1 MVESN
6 HRLQVSEIKLLR
18 QGTSETYQFANKRI
32 WYFQICSIPPATS
45 INDKKNHFRVMSV
58 GRVPVT
64 FSTTVQQ
71 REQARIYSE
80 YVCLLKAHGQ

>member
-1 MVESN
+1 
-6 HRLQVSEIKLLR
+6 
-18 QGTSETYQFANKRI
+18 
-32 WYFQICSIPPATS
+32 
-45 INDKKNHFRVMSV
+45 MSV

-80 YVCLLKAHGQ
+80 YVCLLKAHGQWAE